1 MSFTEH
7 NVNGLIYD
15 TSDVITAAGSG
26 AVHAF
31 TTRHGGVSPAPYDSL
46 NFADNKGD
54 GWDRPILNDTKVF
67 QYGDALAIVCADSEA
82 HARAGAETGH
92 EAREAECA
100 LDVELGHQDAGG
112 TVGDQPHQCGHHRLE
127 EAHPAQSVGKDIL
140 AHALHN
146 EAEH

>member
-54 GWDRPILNDTKVF
+54 TSENLLENYRRLGEAVGF
-67 QYGDALAIVCADSEA
+67 DAS
-82 HARAGAETGH
+82 RAVGCRQIH
-92 EAREAECA
+92 SDLVRVAREEAVFDKTRFRSLSDPLVWSSA
-100 LDVELGHQDAGG
+100 VTNGIFVRFGNVELSHDE
-112 TVGDQPHQCGHHRLE
+112 LL
-127 EAHPAQSVGKDIL
+127 SM
-140 AHALHN
+140 
-146 EAEH
+146 AEQEH